1 MNAFDR
7 IIGSIS
13 KLMARIGGGL
23 LLAAALLVAVE
34 VLVRYGRIASLG
46 LATELSS
53 YALAVGATWAL
64 AYVVFERAHV
74 RVDFI
79 TQRLPPLPKAILDIF
94 AVASLAA
101 IGLVLSLGGIEMVHT
116 SLSLSA
122 RANTTLGTPLAIPQ
136 GAWTAGLVWFTA
148 VAFYRSALAV
158 RFFLRSDL
166 ASVTAIAGSPSTT
179 EEVEEAIR
187 ESKELITEKA

>member
-1 MNAFDR
+1 MNAVDR
-7 IIGSIS
+7 VIGSIS

-34 VLVRYGRIASLG
+34 VLVRYGRMASLG

-79 TQRLPPLPKAILDIF
+79 TQRLPPIPKAVFDVF

-101 IGLVLSLGGIEMVHT
+101 IGLVLSAGGMEMVHT

-148 VAFYRSALAV
+148 VAIYRSVLAV
-158 RFFLRSDL
+158 RCLLQNDL
-166 ASVTAIAGSPSTT
+166 GAVTAIAGAPSIT

-187 ESKELITEKA
+187 ESQEILTDKA